1 MRKIAI
7 CLQQYDRSLYII
19 SSLSV
24 DFPHS
29 PPVTPS
35 LSPYIIEQLYSSAS
49 DREEQTNKKSIH
61 NKHQTPIDFSSF
73 KCSKYLY
80 YHVTWVNMY
89 TFGLALFH
97 HFQNCF

>member
-7 CLQQYDRSLYII
+7 CLQQYDRSLHII

-49 DREEQTNKKSIH
+49 DREKQTNKKAYTI
-61 NKHQTPIDFSSF
+61 NTKHQLI
-73 KCSKYLY
+73 
-80 YHVTWVNMY
+80 
-89 TFGLALFH
+89 LAVL
-97 HFQNCF
+97 NAPNISIIM